1 MGSDLTHTRKRMR
14 RYYHGPV
21 IKKTRA
27 KVQFADLPD
36 DLLST
41 ILSKLPLKE
50 AARTVILSSKWNDV
64 WRVCP
69 KLRFDGFTVCSD
81 SVFGG
86 EQYTQKF
93 IDNVNA
99 VMQKH
104 QCMVVEELVIK
115 FGFDSRVLGHINTWV
130 AFAVSSRMESL
141 ALDLVPANSPGR
153 TDQYRFPVEL
163 LDDGSIFRLR
173 HLQLSFASLE
183 LPPQFS
189 GFPNLRTLDLHLLQ
203 VTRNDLQD
211 MLSNCINLEW
221 FSMVRCHLNDEL
233 TVARP
238 LSNLRYLRVAHCK
251 ITRIVLHAVEL
262 KTFLFYGRLYPIDL
276 GHTPKLK
283 HTFLNIYSLLTVEH
297 ALTVLPKVLPSV
309 QDLTLHAHFTLKMP
323 LLMENPCKFSQ
334 LKYLHLKLS
343 IGHREAGKI
352 LSLASFLRAAPSVE
366 KLEMHFSVLAFA
378 HCVSEPIKSL
388 PWCPH
393 SYLKNLCITGFSG
406 TTGQLEFLV
415 HVVENAPALKIL
427 TIKGADSSGRD
438 LDNEGKRR
446 FTLKF
451 RELERKY
458 LHGIISPNVELR
470 II

>member
-1 MGSDLTHTRKRMR
+1 MGSDLTHTRKRLR

-93 IDNVNA
+93 IDNVNE

-153 TDQYRFPVEL
+153 TDQYRLPVEL

-343 IGHREAGKI
+343 IGHREAGNI

-427 TIKGADSSGRD
+427 TIKGADSSGCD

>member
-1 MGSDLTHTRKRMR
+1 MR

-115 FGFDSRVLGHINTWV
+115 FGFDKRVLDHINMWV
-130 AFAVSSRMESL
+130 AFAVSSRTESL
-141 ALDLVPANSPGR
+141 ALDLGPVDIQGR
-153 TDQYRFPVEL
+153 IDQYRFPVEL
-163 LDDGSIFRLR
+163 LDNRSISRLR
-173 HLQLSFASLE
+173 HLQLSVASFE
-183 LPPQFS
+183 LPLQFS
-189 GFPNLRTLDLHLLQ
+189 GFPNLRALDLHLVN
-203 VTRNDLQD
+203 VTRKDLQD

-233 TVARP
+233 IVARP
-238 LSNLRYLRVAHCK
+238 LSNLIYLRVAHCK
-251 ITRIVLHAVEL
+251 ITKIVLHAVEL

-283 HTFLNIYSLLTVEH
+283 HTFLDIYSLLTVEH

-323 LLMENPCKFSQ
+323 LLMENPCKFYQ
-334 LKYLHLKLS
+334 LKYLHLNLS
-343 IGHREAGKI
+343 IGHKEAANI
-352 LSLASFLRAAPSVE
+352 LSFASFLRAAPSVE
-366 KLEMHFSVLAFA
+366 KLEMHFSVLAIP
-378 HCVSEPIKSL
+378 HRVSEPIKSL
-388 PWCPH
+388 PRCPH
-393 SYLKNLCITGFSG
+393 SYLKNLHITGFSG

-427 TIKGADSSGRD
+427 TIKGADSIGRD
-438 LDNEGKRR
+438 LNHEGKRK
-446 FTLKF
+446 FSFKF

-458 LHGIISPNVELR
+458 LHEIGRASCRERVSR
-470 II
+470 